1 MDGISGIDPAWQR
14 VHEVCIMTAQEKVQ
28 AFTERIRPHLE
39 ELGIEA
45 FVMCAYGKDADGKVT
60 RVTIGGN
67 GGNPAYEDGLRMMH
81 VMSAKWGQGQL

>member
-1 MDGISGIDPAWQR
+1 
-14 VHEVCIMTAQEKVQ
+14 MTAQEKVQ

-45 FVMCAYGKDADGKVT
+45 FVMVAYARDGEDEKKVT

-67 GGNPAYEDGLRMMH
+67 NGNAAYEDGLRTMQ
-81 VMSAKWGQGQL
+81 VLAAKWGQGQL